1 MESFEDLKLPPELVE
16 ALAAEGLEQ
25 PTELQSAAIPVLLRG
40 NNLVALAGPGAGIGV
55 AVGAPLLARLE
66 PASGGPVALVLVPTL
81 ERAVEFARSLGRL
94 ADATEHRVAALDP
107 RWALPELASIVVST
121 PESVQRALRDS
132 RFSLDQLKAIVVDSA
147 ATMAALAGEWN
158 ALAGIFESL
167 PEGTQRVMTTL
178 PRPAAVDEF
187 IEQRM
192 RKAVTVPAFDDLGGV
207 TDRGVLKVRII
218 GADGLAGS
226 LAELAGEVLTDDV
239 HHLMVFAGSEDVA
252 ADLADTLTLHGFAAG
267 APGEADCPIWVGVD
281 ALSAR
286 EVLDGLPADS
296 VAIASAAVPAD
307 PDTLDRRHGSGR
319 GGWILAEP
327 RQLAHIEHTA
337 HRTGYRTV
345 VTPAPRA
352 AQPGADLGALL
363 GTLEHALEHTDVD
376 VYQLVLDP
384 MFARHG
390 AERVAAALL
399 GALRARPEQLV
410 RTVAPAVAAGAAACV
425 AGTTAS
431 GAATGMV
438 KLFVSLGERDGLRPG
453 DLVGAII
460 GEAGIKGD
468 QIGRI
473 EIRETFSRVEVA
485 GEVAEKVIRA
495 LNGTSV
501 RGRSVRADLDRAERT
516 SGAPGRTS
524 GGHGAGPRSG
534 PPRGGRPGA
543 GGGRSGPG
551 SDRRPGPGGG
561 RSGPSGGRSGP
572 GGSRPGKR
580 P

>member
-1 MESFEDLKLPPELVE
+1 M
-16 ALAAEGLEQ
+16 
-25 PTELQSAAIPVLLRG
+25 QSAAIPVLLRG

-94 ADATEHRVAALDP
+94 ADVTEHRVAALDP
-107 RWALPELASIVVST
+107 RWALPELASVVVST

-132 RFSLDQLKAIVVDSA
+132 RFSLDQIKAVVVDSA
-147 ATMAALAGEWN
+147 ATMSALTGEWS

-187 IEQRM
+187 IEQRI
-192 RKAVTVPAFDDLGGV
+192 RKAVTVPSLGDLSGA
-207 TDRGVLKVRII
+207 TERGSLKVRIV

-267 APGEADCPIWVGVD
+267 APGETDCPIWVGVD

-286 EVLDGLPADS
+286 EVLDRLPAES
-296 VAIASAAVPAD
+296 IVIASAAVPAD
-307 PDTLDRRHGSGR
+307 PDTLDRRHGGGR

-352 AQPGADLGALL
+352 AQPGADLAALL

-399 GALRARPEQLV
+399 GALRAQPEQLV
-410 RTVAPAVAAGAAACV
+410 RNVAPSVAAGAAAGV

-501 RGRSVRADLDRAERT
+501 RGRSVRADLDRAERGG
-516 SGAPGRTS
+516 GAPAGRSS

-551 SDRRPGPGGG
+551 
-561 RSGPSGGRSGP
+561 GGRSGP
-572 GGSRPGKR
+572 GGGRPGKR